1 MQFTS
6 RLREQD
12 NDASSSVHQLKG
24 LSDRRSSSTATYS
37 PSHMVNLREE
47 LGGAITISNVGD
59 IIEHSKCPYVIPKLT
74 NARYKLPPIL
84 DSGLPKVRIS
94 EEEQAE
100 MNTYTPFIHGDPTRN
115 GAFVYETNNPIDKDM
130 CRSTILAREKTFTER
145 ASMGNWQTTTVKDDI
160 DRIRT
165 HIVGSN
171 GDKVGTIKVAKT
183 PASRLMNLKL
193 SIERLISLDG
203 FDPLFSNDPGAPDEE
218 AGVPIQTFDHLEQE
232 ICNHTKLDCFPTD
245 ILTDSE
251 QDEDKGVTTSGE
263 PGDLSPAE
271 HKFKQLNPVLQRERQ
286 SISDTGQLPVKISN
300 HVLHYR
306 TNMKVVEQLDKIRN
320 MKEKSATIIKDH
332 EAQRTSVIC
341 FDKAPLG
348 RVVNPEEYTT
358 VAELIAD
365 INADEQDPL
374 GLISNE
380 SSLKSGQ
387 AISELEAFVM
397 AFDSAVELL
406 QQKYDEYESLQGD
419 QRLESISGF
428 YSQLPGLLNTLER
441 SKDYLVARSVRR
453 TGKVDLLKSQARDM
467 EKRLKITLEEN
478 KNLYKELS
486 DLRTSYDKVKES
498 LTNTIGSLDSLQYAK
513 AKVERELNSLQDNYE
528 AMKKTRIAM
537 EVEMGELA
545 LEKDEAFARSKRLTV
560 AAGRLRTIA
569 DSAVTRAQNAEK
581 RVILEIKAKQELEK
595 AYKKASEETSF
606 LMQKL
611 KRQDIQYKGEL
622 QELEHEIAK
631 LRAVIEDLNAA
642 EDFQAIDTR
651 TVIRSIME
659 SGNASKIM
667 QMAAETVETLSLPE
681 TIIHIC
687 SSCPEID
694 QLGLACLIHLLR
706 TLRDPPTIHHFFTII
721 NKEPLITVVRKA
733 VGVQTVTQSKTSYES
748 YPAAFA
754 PKNVSLKNLY
764 SKQLGQAIPAYAL
777 DYNLP
782 DSVAGKGGGT
792 KPDLVKEE
800 RAAIKNVLKTAAG
813 DAGIDILGDE
823 HVIDTGLV
831 LGNHG
836 AEGPLNIADLI
847 NQTVSVHNSAFRTS
861 KSNKQ
866 LAPTASNTVQSGEK
880 ERTRIFSTN
889 KDLNEEDGKL
899 KKVSKKR
906 SSKPSI
912 DKTKSSGMQKGK
924 DTVKTATIAQSQQRN
939 QELVASRDS
948 CAESNSVSDLVYS
961 ASDEFGLVIDVPS
974 PNKKQ
979 DPTVSYVR
987 ETSLEL
993 ETLSAEDFERMMTIL
1008 TDNMES
1014 ARIAAQIKMVLS
1026 YMLFKSAFCDEFK
1039 YLFLDFYNSYRN
1051 DFAKPSM
1058 TDEEKQ
1064 DVVFSFVDDFKL
1076 RMRILDDERTE
1087 ISHLSS
1093 IPYNLLDS
1101 DYAQGDKHLNDLPS
1115 TIEEKDNSEA
1125 VTLDHTVHAQERP
1138 QGVTQLNTVGVEAK
1152 VTTSKPRR
1160 KLTFI
1165 VPMVSRATEHMYA
1178 DILVAED
1185 LDCEPELQLD
1195 NCYAD
1200 ECVAAEE
1207 ITSDKQSF
1215 IVDQSCSQP
1224 HVTEV
1229 SDQAAQQII
1238 ATQQHITRHAYIDA
1252 AGKTRLND
1260 TTNAKATKLK
1270 NIKKGFA
1277 ETIRRRGGVLK
1288 DGKAS
1293 AENVD
1298 NLGPSIP
1305 APEQVK
1311 SIMSRIG
1318 PILKKEDKK
1327 LLYKGFKRRSSEA
1340 PAQKEKDAAGP
1351 VRELP
1356 PVSAQHAQKQRS
1368 CSSPNSSDRPT
1379 LRHLGLETVPP
1390 TVVDEGLSAIVFS
1403 DEHPRCISR
1412 ATSAIVTI
1420 HSDVAQSSAYF
1431 SQEAMESFD
1440 NAMKH
1445 AELKD
1450 FPGGFTMAFY
1460 STKDALERNAENAL
1474 ASSHSLSDVKGS
1486 VSKHVPDS
1494 VVDLFSSN
1502 QGLQQSLRPSS
1513 NTDLLVYT
1521 RNSSA
1526 YDTKPSRVFHSEPP
1540 GYDTNSVPDGITNP
1554 MEKDPVHRETSSTV
1568 PINVGGSSSLKQLS
1582 EQSISRLGTG
1592 RQLIDEQL
1600 PASTSTSKHFLAYL
1614 RDAKGSPVPILVQG
1628 TKFYGNLQ
1636 NSDVEVIFSNPG
1648 DIATENCPKS
1658 IPKATHLLSAN
1669 QEILSTNKAPGQMV
1683 SATSDLIFSMR
1694 TSANGKSKTEESIHQ
1709 LSDSSSWKDQ
1719 LNELTN
1725 LDEELNT
1732 LNVEL
1737 QELIDRKSTGSTSPN
1752 SRSVNLRSQSKLR
1765 ALSLE
1770 ECAVQTDITCVSR
1783 ELLHEGVIIDR
1794 SESLPSIRPETMVDL
1809 HIIVSSQSDQHDK
1822 VTDVISD
1829 KPLLQ
1834 WNDVLERNPVLYHS
1848 SFISGY
1854 AFRHYPRNDPAM
1866 RYNFAKQ
1873 EEIQLFIQSFSQ
1885 LIQTDVISI
1894 CSSDKDVSIYKP
1906 LFTPLKAPK
1915 IVSVQTDVYSY
1926 HIDKLVS
1933 AVRLAREVTNPR
1945 EYLRYDNPRHLRGV
1959 DVSCINMN
1967 TKSSLPAIDTSHYAT
1982 VQPEGLQNTRQSLTL
1997 HTETTQVT
2005 GNSILPG
2012 LIGPKNL
2019 PLLPSARLLQ
2029 EAQGKKTRKSVLAD
2043 FADNPLLATQQS
2055 TLPDSED
2062 SQPHPDTSGLLAAG
2076 GLNPLKYPRTSVVE
2090 DFLYMNNQLT
2100 SANKA
2105 DNAVNGA
2112 PSGKRNLLQVTP
2124 LFPFQSDMNL
2134 VEHPD
2139 KYLNSSLNTSLD
2151 DQDDE
2156 PDLTLGGQRQELNTL
2171 LRQTSSNKFARIVNK
2186 LRRDSSGGFLLHAD
2200 SLAVPE
2206 AEAEGDSKK
2215 YIQVTQPGLLPGNSE
2230 HAKLLSAA
2238 YLNVLAQPESRF
2250 ISNFGVSPIRPFVIK
2265 NKANT
2270 RKLFGSDP
2278 HVANYATISAGIS
2291 PSEIRNIIQN
2301 SNVLFAKQRRPVSK
2315 AINSV
2320 IGVVDNTD
2328 PSSHYKALSTGTKAL
2343 TNVFVTAPES
2353 PAHSPIIKP
2362 GHQDRKQPITNDLLI
2377 VTSINN
2383 VPSTDSKLMQFT
2395 GPIPIGSVPHP
2406 RYGSL
2411 TYMQANPLNIAPY
2424 CYFLMQTTL
2433 DKIFAKYTLSTNSNQ
2448 TSLLQMQESS
2458 DDKVLKP
2465 ANTATRQIMCSP
2477 CLLSNRVKFH
2487 KDLAATS
2494 VLQKATLNQ
2503 IDSELKRTQDAS
2515 MGSPIVKPLAKQPA
2529 TLLPTVGDQI
2539 SFIRLSSASL
2549 HYASDRGMLDVD
2561 KGAGSS
2567 HDLMA
2572 PIDSLPIIFKL
2583 LEQVTLTPTQII
2595 TSLVSKQ
2602 AYIRIPITACYLKSL
2617 IWTLKIIRMVL
2628 YKRQMATET
2637 IIIARHDEH
2646 KAEHLA
2652 EKNLLNTSVG
2662 AAPVADEHI
2671 TTAYEFMLVPGELC
2685 REDAESLPHFLVYW
2699 CKSRYGLR
2707 SLVSSLL
2714 YCIIANVVFY
2724 QYENDEIYLFARM
2737 LFSDLDNDYFLA
2749 YLDLR
2754 RSLQLNTYVA
2764 DSAKELRDASIN
2776 ILELIPITS
2785 IEPLLSIMF
2794 TNWDRAR
2801 REDLAA
2807 SIIGSVY
2814 DRYTR
2819 SAEQH
2824 KELTIPFSRVVAII
2838 FYAYSSFRKTLYQA
2852 LQTILLHFGREH
2864 GCVNRINEAAFR
2876 ELCSHTIK
2884 RWNSEIIAE
2893 QFYSFSHVEEIL
2905 SPTALI
2911 RSAPS
2916 ASSFTQLA
2924 GKPTTLIL
2932 QDNEEELA
2940 HKQTAQR
2947 LMDMDNFID
2956 MFVSNQLGR
2965 FLTLSTDILE
2975 TSVDSE
2981 VKRSIYIAMRLF
2993 DRLKS
2998 LSEEAS
3004 KQLMCEDILNGT
3016 ARRVGVIRKMK
3027 DNLAAVAS
3035 DITCYDHHHA
3045 LLSIK
3050 HAIDTILVGLLEV
3063 DVDSVSAA
3071 LGGAITSLEGY
3082 FASQIVDD
3090 IA

>member
-1 MQFTS
+1 MQFIG

-12 NDASSSVHQLKG
+12 SDASSSTYQLKG

-47 LGGAITISNVGD
+47 LDGAITLSSVGD
-59 IIEHSKCPYVIPKLT
+59 IIEYSKHPYVIPKLT

-84 DSGLPKVRIS
+84 DSGLPKARVS
-94 EEEQAE
+94 EDAQAE
-100 MNTYTPFIHGDPTRN
+100 VNAFTPLIPGDLIPN
-115 GAFVYETNNPIDKDM
+115 SAFAHEAINPIDKDM
-130 CRSTILAREKTFTER
+130 SRSTTLAREKAFTER
-145 ASMGNWQTTTVKDDI
+145 ASMGNWQTATVKDDV
-160 DRIRT
+160 DRIRM
-165 HIVGSN
+165 HIVGSD

-218 AGVPIQTFDHLEQE
+218 AGVPIQTFDRLEQE
-232 ICNHTKLDCFPTD
+232 ACSHTKLDCFPAD

-251 QDEDKGVTTSGE
+251 QDEDKGVFTSKGS
-263 PGDLSPAE
+263 GDLSPAE
-271 HKFKQLNPVLQRERQ
+271 HKFKQLNPILQREKKG
-286 SISDTGQLPVKISN
+286 ISDVGQAPVKISN

-306 TNMKVVEQLDKIRN
+306 TDMKIVEQLDKIRN
-320 MKEKSATIIKDH
+320 MREKSAIIVRDH
-332 EAQRTSVIC
+332 ETQRTSVIRSN
-341 FDKAPLG
+341 KAVPG
-348 RVVNPEEYTT
+348 RVVSPEEYTT

-374 GLISNE
+374 GLVSNE
-380 SSLKSGQ
+380 PSLKSGQ

-397 AFDSAVELL
+397 AFDSALELL
-406 QQKYDEYESLQGD
+406 QQKYDEYDGLQGD
-419 QRLESISGF
+419 QRLESISSL
-428 YSQLPGLLNTLER
+428 YKQLPSLLNTLER

-453 TGKVDLLKSQARDM
+453 TGKVDLLKTQARDM

-478 KNLYKELS
+478 KNLYKELG
-486 DLRTSYDKVKES
+486 DLRASYDKVKES
-498 LTNTIGSLDSLQYAK
+498 LANTIGSLDSLQYAK
-513 AKVERELNSLQDNYE
+513 AKMERELNSLQDNYE

-622 QELEHEIAK
+622 QELEHEITK

-681 TIIHIC
+681 TVIHIC

-694 QLGLACLIHLLR
+694 QLGLACLVHLLR

-733 VGVQTVTQSKTSYES
+733 VGVQTVAQSKASYEG

-777 DYNLP
+777 DYNRP
-782 DSVAGKGGGT
+782 DSIVEKDGKT
-792 KPDLVKEE
+792 KQDLVKEE
-800 RAAIKNVLKTAAG
+800 RTAIKNVLKTAAG
-813 DAGIDILGDE
+813 DAGIDVLGDE
-823 HVIDTGLV
+823 HVIDAGLV

-836 AEGPLNIADLI
+836 AETPLNIADLVS
-847 NQTVSVHNSAFRTS
+847 QTVSAHNSTFRANKSGKQFASTAF
-861 KSNKQ
+861 
-866 LAPTASNTVQSGEK
+866 NTVPSGEK
-880 ERTRIFSTN
+880 ERTQTLGTN
-889 KDLNEEDGKL
+889 KDLTEEDNKP
-899 KKVSKKR
+899 KKISKKR

-912 DKTKSSGMQKGK
+912 DKARSSGTQKGK
-924 DTVKTATIAQSQQRN
+924 DTVKNTIITQAQQRT
-939 QELVASRDS
+939 QDLADSRDS
-948 CAESNSVSDLVYS
+948 CVESNTASDLAYS
-961 ASDEFGLVIDVPS
+961 ASDELGLVIDVPDADT
-974 PNKKQ
+974 KQ
-979 DPTVSYVR
+979 HLATSYVR

-993 ETLSAEDFERMMTIL
+993 ETLSAEDFERMMAIL

-1039 YLFLDFYNSYRN
+1039 YLFLDFYNSYGS

-1064 DVVFSFVDDFKL
+1064 DIVFSFVDDFKL

-1101 DYAQGDKHLNDLPS
+1101 DHAQGDNHLNDPPS

-1125 VTLDHTVHAQERP
+1125 VTLDHTVRAQERL
-1138 QGVTQLNTVGVEAK
+1138 QGVPQVNTVGVEAK

-1160 KLTFI
+1160 KLTFV

-1178 DILVAED
+1178 DILMADD

-1215 IVDQSCSQP
+1215 IADQSCSQP
-1224 HVTEV
+1224 PVTEV
-1229 SDQAAQQII
+1229 SDQAAQQTV
-1238 ATQQHITRHAYIDA
+1238 ATQQHITKYAYIDA

-1260 TTNAKATKLK
+1260 TTNAKAIRLR

-1277 ETIRRRGGVLK
+1277 ETVRRRAGALK
-1288 DGKAS
+1288 DRKAS

-1298 NLGPSIP
+1298 NPGPSVPI
-1305 APEQVK
+1305 PEQVK
-1311 SIMSRIG
+1311 SIMNRVG
-1318 PILKKEDKK
+1318 PVLKKEDKK
-1327 LLYKGFKRRSSEA
+1327 LLYKGLKKRSSEA
-1340 PAQKEKDAAGP
+1340 LVQKEKDATGAA
-1351 VRELP
+1351 REPP
-1356 PVSAQHAQKQRS
+1356 PVSAQQQRS
-1368 CSSPNSSDRPT
+1368 CSSPDRSDRPT

-1390 TVVDEGLSAIVFS
+1390 TTVDEGLSAIVFS
-1403 DEHPRCISR
+1403 DEHPRYVSR
-1412 ATSAIVTI
+1412 ATSAIITV
-1420 HSDVAQSSAYF
+1420 HSDAAQSSAYF
-1431 SQEAMESFD
+1431 SQEAMDSFD

-1450 FPGGFTMAFY
+1450 FPSGFTLAFH

-1474 ASSHSLSDVKGS
+1474 ASSHNLLDVEKS
-1486 VSKHVPDS
+1486 VSKHVSDS
-1494 VVDLFSSN
+1494 VVDLFSAT
-1502 QGLQQSLRPSS
+1502 QGLQQSLKPSS
-1513 NTDLLVYT
+1513 TTDFLVCT

-1526 YDTKPSRVFHSEPP
+1526 HEAKPSQISCSKPSGH
-1540 GYDTNSVPDGITNP
+1540 DTNLMPKDLDNP
-1554 MEKDPVHRETSSTV
+1554 IEKDPVHRGASSAV
-1568 PINVGGSSSLKQLS
+1568 PVNVRESSSLKQLS

-1592 RQLIDEQL
+1592 RQSIDEQL
-1600 PASTSTSKHFLAYL
+1600 SVPSSTSKHFLAYL
-1614 RDAKGSPVPILVQG
+1614 QDAKGAPVPILVQG
-1628 TKFYGNLQ
+1628 TKFYGDLQ
-1636 NSDVEVIFSNPG
+1636 NSDVEVIFSDLNG
-1648 DIATENCPKS
+1648 TATEPCTKFK
-1658 IPKATHLLSAN
+1658 PKATHLLSAN
-1669 QEILSTNKAPGQMV
+1669 REILSTGKVPGQMA
-1683 SATSDLIFSMR
+1683 SATSDLIFSAY
-1694 TSANGKSKTEESIHQ
+1694 TSTNGKPKTEELAQQPSE
-1709 LSDSSSWKDQ
+1709 SSSWKEQ

-1732 LNVEL
+1732 LTVEL

-1752 SRSVNLRSQSKLR
+1752 SRSVKLRSQSKLR

-1770 ECAVQTDITCVSR
+1770 ECAVQTNVTCVCR
-1783 ELLHEGVIIDR
+1783 ELLYEDVTIDK
-1794 SESLPSIRPETMVDL
+1794 SESLLTIKPETMVDL
-1809 HIIVSSQSDQHDK
+1809 HIVVSSQSDQHEK
-1822 VTDVISD
+1822 VPDTIPD

-1854 AFRHYPRNDPAM
+1854 AFGHYPRDDPAM

-1967 TKSSLPAIDTSHYAT
+1967 TKSNLPTMDTSHYAT
-1982 VQPEGLQNTRQSLTL
+1982 AQSEGPQNRHQPSAP
-1997 HTETTQVT
+1997 HTEATQIT
-2005 GNSILPG
+2005 GNNILPG
-2012 LIGPKNL
+2012 IIGPKNL

-2029 EAQGKKTRKSVLAD
+2029 EAQGKKTRRSVLAD

-2055 TLPDSED
+2055 TLPDSEE

-2076 GLNPLKYPRTSVVE
+2076 GLNPSKYPRTSVVE

-2100 SANKA
+2100 SANKV
-2105 DNAVNGA
+2105 DNAVDGA
-2112 PSGKRNLLQVTP
+2112 SGGKRNLLQVTP
-2124 LFPFQSDMNL
+2124 LFPFQSAINL

-2156 PDLTLGGQRQELNTL
+2156 LDPTLDGQGQELNTL

-2186 LRRDSSGGFLLHAD
+2186 LRRGSSGEFLLHTD
-2200 SLAVPE
+2200 LPAVTE
-2206 AEAEGDSKK
+2206 AEAEGDNKK
-2215 YIQVTQPGLLPGNSE
+2215 YIQIAQPGMLLSNSE

-2250 ISNFGVSPIRPFVIK
+2250 ISNFGVSPIRPFIIK
-2265 NKANT
+2265 NKAST
-2270 RKLFGSDP
+2270 RKFFGSDP
-2278 HVANYATISAGIS
+2278 YMANHTAISMGIS
-2291 PSEIRNIIQN
+2291 PSEIKHIIQN
-2301 SNVLFAKQRRPVSK
+2301 SNVLFAKQRRPVSR

-2320 IGVVDNTD
+2320 IGVADNTD

-2353 PAHSPIIKP
+2353 PAPSPTAKLM
-2362 GHQDRKQPITNDLLI
+2362 HQDRKQPATNDLLI
-2377 VTSINN
+2377 VTSLNN
-2383 VPSTDSKLMQFT
+2383 VSPTDSKLVQFT
-2395 GPIPIGSVPHP
+2395 GPIPVGSVPHP

-2411 TYMQANPLNIAPY
+2411 TYMQANPLNITPY

-2433 DKIFAKYTLSTNSNQ
+2433 DKIFAKYTLSTSSNQ

-2477 CLLSNRVKFH
+2477 CLLSSRVKFH

-2494 VLQKATLNQ
+2494 ALQKATINQ
-2503 IDSELKRTQDAS
+2503 IDTELKRTQDAS

-2529 TLLPTVGDQI
+2529 TLLPTVGDQV
-2539 SFIRLSSASL
+2539 SFVRLSSASL

-2583 LEQVTLTPTQII
+2583 LEQVTLTPTQIV

-2628 YKRQMATET
+2628 YKRQIATET

-2646 KAEHLA
+2646 KAEHLV
-2652 EKNLLNTSVG
+2652 EKNLLTTSVG
-2662 AAPVADEHI
+2662 AAPMADEHI

-2714 YCIIANVVFY
+2714 YCIIANVIFY
-2724 QYENDEIYLFARM
+2724 QYENDEVYLFARM
-2737 LFSDLDNDYFLA
+2737 LFNDLDNDYFLA

-2764 DSAKELRDASIN
+2764 DSAKELRDATIN
-2776 ILELIPITS
+2776 ILEPIPITS
-2785 IEPLLSIMF
+2785 IESLLSVMF
-2794 TNWDRAR
+2794 TNWERAR

-2814 DRYTR
+2814 DRRTR
-2819 SAEQH
+2819 SAEQYR
-2824 KELTIPFSRVVAII
+2824 ELTIPFSRVVAII

-2884 RWNSEIIAE
+2884 QWNSEVIAE
-2893 QFYSFSHVEEIL
+2893 QFYSFSQIEEIPP
-2905 SPTALI
+2905 SAALI
-2911 RSAPS
+2911 RPAPS
-2916 ASSFTQLA
+2916 ASSVTQLA
-2924 GKPTTLIL
+2924 DKPTALIP
-2932 QDNEEELA
+2932 QDNDAELVR
-2940 HKQTAQR
+2940 KQTAQR
-2947 LMDMDNFID
+2947 LMDTDNFID

-2981 VKRSIYIAMRLF
+2981 VKRSIYITMRLF

-3027 DNLAAVAS
+3027 DNLAVVAS

-3071 LGGAITSLEGY
+3071 LGGAITSLEEY
-3082 FASQIVDD
+3082 FANQIVDD
-3090 IA
+3090 IV